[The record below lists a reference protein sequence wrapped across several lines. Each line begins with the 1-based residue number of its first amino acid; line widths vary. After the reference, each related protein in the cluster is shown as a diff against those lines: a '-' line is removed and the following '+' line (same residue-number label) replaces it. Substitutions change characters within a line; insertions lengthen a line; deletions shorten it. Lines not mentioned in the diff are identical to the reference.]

1 MNKITSI
8 QNPEYVSFIKIKHFL
23 EDIENSIALSNMNQS
38 SGVNLVMQRIES
50 IGPNDVNQDALTS
63 SLIKKIDKKILEKF
77 KTSRQ
82 AFKFFDYDQNGV
94 VTYGEFVKGIEGM
107 GIHMFDNES
116 KKLFDYLDKN

>member
-1 MNKITSI
+1 
-8 QNPEYVSFIKIKHFL
+8 
-23 EDIENSIALSNMNQS
+23 
-38 SGVNLVMQRIES
+38 MQRIES

>member
-1 MNKITSI
+1 
-8 QNPEYVSFIKIKHFL
+8 
-23 EDIENSIALSNMNQS
+23 
-38 SGVNLVMQRIES
+38 
-50 IGPNDVNQDALTS
+50 
-63 SLIKKIDKKILEKF
+63 LEKF